1 MTRKVIK
8 ETHRAQE
15 ATAEGGQTGPGG
27 RPGIH
32 SVFSSTIMNRK
43 NEAACNKV
51 GLKGPHTIRTVR
63 TDADF
68 TCLPYLHSGP
78 GEIRSIKL
86 LPLLESLRIQVR
98 WRLLQSTPRWLS
110 STRTPSMEEGTEILN
125 SVLNGMD
132 LGKIWRNT
140 MCVSW
145 SWNVH

>member
-15 ATAEGGQTGPGG
+15 AKAEGGQTGPWG

-32 SVFSSTIMNRK
+32 SVFSSTMMNRK
-43 NEAACNKV
+43 NEVACNKV

-86 LPLLESLRIQVR
+86 LPLLESLQTQVR
-98 WRLLQSTPRWLS
+98 WRLSQSTPRWLS

-125 SVLNGMD
+125 PILNDMG
-132 LGKIWRNT
+132 LGKI
-140 MCVSW
+140 
-145 SWNVH
+145 